1 MILQAKNQLTLQEF
15 LNLPP
20 GEGDITYELVDGQA
34 IPKMSPKFFHAKL
47 THVLLNLIEKSCEGK
62 GEVCPEWAVALTRR
76 GRDWMPIPD
85 ILYISYERLPANW
98 DENEACPVPPDLV
111 IEIISPFGFES
122 DARRLA
128 NATLSQSTETAKT
141 ATLSPGQ
148 TFGQMAAKAKDYL
161 DAKVLRVWV
170 LDSKARSITVF
181 YPDAAP
187 QTYMGEELLTD
198 SLFEGLQFTVEQVFQ
213 KAKIPLDAQ

>member
-1 MILQAKNQLTLQEF
+1 MILQAKNKLTLQEF
-15 LNLPP
+15 LNLPL
-20 GEGDITYELVDGQA
+20 GEGDINYELVNGQA
-34 IPKMSPKFFHAKL
+34 IEKMSPKFFDAKL
-47 THVLLNLIEKSCEGK
+47 TRVFLNLIEQWCDGK

-76 GRDWMPIPD
+76 GRDWVPIPD
-85 ILYISYERLPANW
+85 ILYISYERLPTNW

-111 IEIISPFGFES
+111 IEII
-122 DARRLA
+122 
-128 NATLSQSTETAKT
+128 
-141 ATLSPGQ
+141 SPGQ

-187 QTYMGEELLTD
+187 QTYMREELLQD
-198 SLFEGLQFTVEQVFQ
+198 SLFEGLEFTVEQMFQ

>member
-47 THVLLNLIEKSCEGK
+47 TRVLLNLIEQSCEGK
-62 GEVCPEWAVALTRR
+62 GEVYPEWAVALTRR
-76 GRDWMPIPD
+76 RRDWMPIPD
-85 ILYISYERLPANW
+85 ILYISNERLPANW
-98 DENEACPVPPDLV
+98 DEDEACPVPPDLV
-111 IEIISPFGFES
+111 IEII
-122 DARRLA
+122 
-128 NATLSQSTETAKT
+128 
-141 ATLSPGQ
+141 SPGQ

-187 QTYMGEELLTD
+187 QTYMGEELLKD
-198 SLFEGLQFTVEQVFQ
+198 SLFEGLEFTVDQVFQ
-213 KAKIPLDAQ
+213 KAKIPLDTE

>member
-1 MILQAKNQLTLQEF
+1 MILQGKNQLTLQEF

-47 THVLLNLIEKSCEGK
+47 TRVLLNLIEQSCEGK
-62 GEVCPEWAVALTRR
+62 GEVCPEWAIALTRR
-76 GRDWMPIPD
+76 GRDWIPIPD
-85 ILYISYERLPANW
+85 IVYISYERLPANW

-111 IEIISPFGFES
+111 IEIISP
-122 DARRLA
+122 
-128 NATLSQSTETAKT
+128 
-141 ATLSPGQ
+141 GQ
-148 TFGQMAAKAKDYL
+148 TFGQMAAKAKNYL

-198 SLFEGLQFTVEQVFQ
+198 SLFEGLEFTVEQVFQ
-213 KAKIPLDAQ
+213 KAKIPLNAE

>member
-15 LNLPP
+15 LNLSP
-20 GEGDITYELVDGQA
+20 GEGDITYELIDGQA

-47 THVLLNLIEKSCEGK
+47 TRVLLNLIEQSCEGK
-62 GEVCPEWAVALTRR
+62 GEVCPEWAVTLTRR

-111 IEIISPFGFES
+111 IEIISP
-122 DARRLA
+122 
-128 NATLSQSTETAKT
+128 
-141 ATLSPGQ
+141 GQ

-161 DAKVLRVWV
+161 DAKALRVWV
-170 LDSKARSITVF
+170 VDSQARSVTVF

-187 QTYMGEELLTD
+187 QTYMGEELLKD
-198 SLFEGLQFTVEQVFQ
+198 SLFKGLEFTVEQVFQ
-213 KAKIPLDAQ
+213 KAKIPLNNE

>member
-15 LNLPP
+15 LNLSL

-47 THVLLNLIEKSCEGK
+47 TRVLLNLIEQSCQEK

-85 ILYISYERLPANW
+85 ILYISYERLPTNW

-111 IEIISPFGFES
+111 IEII
-122 DARRLA
+122 
-128 NATLSQSTETAKT
+128 
-141 ATLSPGQ
+141 SPGQ

-187 QTYMGEELLTD
+187 QTYMGEELLKD
-198 SLFEGLQFTVEQVFQ
+198 SLLEGLEFTIEQVFQ
-213 KAKIPLDAQ
+213 KAKIPLDGGCASSV